1 MSKPEQQA
9 PSILWEEVLAAI
21 ALAALLLLT
30 LVNVLTRYFTQ
41 QSFAW
46 SEEISIFLMVLMTF
60 AGASAATSRD
70 RHIRIE
76 FFYDSG
82 TPARKQMLRMFAAFV
97 TAIFFCALALL
108 FGRIMADEIQYA
120 ETTTG
125 LGLPRWWFTAALP
138 AFCVV
143 IALRAIRA
151 WRLGNA
157 A

>member
-1 MSKPEQQA
+1 MPDTEQT
-9 PSILWEEVLAAI
+9 PRTVLWEEVAAAM

-30 LVNVLTRYFTQ
+30 LANVLTRYFTE

-60 AGASAATSRD
+60 AGASAAMARNQ
-70 RHIRIE
+70 HIRIE

-82 TPARKQMLRMFAAFV
+82 THARKRRLQVFAAAV
-97 TAIFFCALALL
+97 TMVFFCGLALL
-108 FGRIMADEIQYA
+108 FGRIVADEIQYA

-125 LGLPRWWFTAALP
+125 LGLPRWWFTAVMP

-143 IALRAIRA
+143 IALRARKESA
-151 WRLGNA
+151 P
-157 A
+157 